1 MNGKFFK
8 VNLLLNFNLHAV
20 GRGSRVHFSLSYFQP
35 NILRPKSLICAN
47 NIDKRKLI
55 FFLSYLVKILKRM
68 KSLVNFVGAEI
79 GQLYLKY
86 STQKSFSELV
96 FFLHFGSKIILRYN
110 FSKFLLKNSFQKFW
124 PEKSF
129 REFWLYNHFP

>member
-1 MNGKFFK
+1 MWWLCWHRHFNWQMNGKFFK

-86 STQKSFSELV
+86 STQKSFSEIV
-96 FFLHFGSKIILRYN
+96 FLKFRLKNHSQISFLKISTQKFFSKILT
-110 FSKFLLKNSFQKFW
+110 
-124 PEKSF
+124 
-129 REFWLYNHFP
+129 